1 MQRLQFALD
10 GHDYVELHQLLKLVG
25 VVDSGGAGKHLVAEG
40 AVEVDGVVELR
51 KSCKIRA
58 GSNVVVGDAAI
69 DVVA

>member
-25 VVDSGGAGKHLVAEG
+25 VVDSGGAGQHLVAEG

-58 GSNVVVGDAAI
+58 GSNVVVGDVAI

>member
-58 GSNVVVGDAAI
+58 GSNVVVGDVAI

>member
-10 GHDYVELHQLLKLVG
+10 GHDFVELHQLLKLVG

-40 AVEVDGVVELR
+40 TVEVDGVVELR

-58 GSNVVVGDAAI
+58 GSRVTVGDVEV